1 MGNSV
6 DTGTPRSV
14 GSRRKDWTSVG
25 ENQTIPFQFSF
36 LSDPFAHVVRSL
48 HWVKMSVL
56 FLNTLVKDLVEVS
69 SSRRP
74 S

>member
-48 HWVKMSVL
+48 GQDVCPVFEYTGERFS
-56 FLNTLVKDLVEVS
+56 
-69 SSRRP
+69 
-74 S
+74 